1 MDPDKKRKSDDARY
15 RCEYDGCERT
25 YSTVG
30 NLRTHMKTHKGE
42 YRFKCSMPSCNKAF
56 LTSYSL
62 KIHVR
67 AHTKAKP
74 FACTI
79 SGCRKAFNTLY
90 RLRAHQRLHSGDTF
104 NCQAEGCAKFFT
116 THSDLKKHIRTHT
129 QERPYKCVREGCG
142 KSFTASHHLKAHAR
156 THARPPGAAPGPAP
170 PPHTQVCQSFT
181 ASHHLKAHARTHA
194 RPPGAAPGPAPPPH
208 TQVCQS
214 FTASHHLKAHARTHA
229 RPPGAAPGP
238 APPPH
243 TQVCQS
249 FTASHHLKAHA
260 RTHARPPGAA
270 PGPAPPPHTQVCQS
284 FTASHHLKA
293 HARTH
298 ARPPGAAPGPA
309 PPPHTQ
315 VCQSFTASH
324 HLKAHARTHARPP
337 GAAPGPA
344 PPPHTQIETEP
355 FLKFPAKPQPTDA
368 MNWEGL
374 LESFGRITTESNST
388 DGSLEDINTVDLLT
402 TTNVDITDLLFD
414 NANPN
419 AVDYDLN
426 LQFDKKK
433 DNSWTNLQPT
443 LIDDRI
449 EGKRKA
455 MQLALAN
462 EIEVQAPW
470 VDVSALAASISE
482 TPVSI
487 KEKTP
492 ESIFTMATFVPTH
505 MQSYIDLNPETA
517 NVITQSAF
525 DLASPNILDVADK
538 VFNDSELVSNMSTK
552 IEDIEN
558 FLKDDRSLNTPPPC
572 RVHQNIEI
580 NPANS
585 VLFNSDLDLEDTL
598 LFDNEPLSDMYVVRT
613 ENIFGKEIAKRN
625 ALAQLAADAGICSCM
640 TCECDP
646 TLGECRGDCQ
656 SKEPEPVQP
665 EKGKCPVDTC
675 DCDEDC
681 QCDHEAMKCAV
692 GCGKAT
698 DTNHN
703 TFLDY
708 HRRHKLTSLEEL
720 GVYTVHE
727 DDLSTATFVDQLSC
741 SCDESTSSNVNKKS
755 EGFSESSNWETGCQ
769 GVQTSEGKEESV
781 CQGKKEPTCQGNKK
795 SACQSNKESACMS
808 KTESCQDK
816 KDSCES
822 KSTSNCEG
830 KKESTCQGKKEPCKG
845 KKEST
850 YKSKGSCNNQCS
862 NGGGCSDTSKDKCC
876 VTICIKK
883 LEAFKQF
890 LSDHELLGALKAHN
904 LDLTSM

>member
-1 MDPDKKRKSDDARY
+1 MAAWPGDSIAFDNRAQNNKLTSFLNAEFNLNVDNGSYACKVSEFKYDKVIQSEVTSESAIVPKDGNSEKYERLLPQNETEKKIEMDPDKKRKSDDARY
-15 RCEYDGCERT
+15 KCEYDGCERT

-42 YRFKCSMPSCNKAF
+42 YRFKCSMSSCNKAF

-104 NCQAEGCAKFFT
+104 NCQADGCTKFFT

-156 THARPPGAAPGPAP
+156 THAR
-170 PPHTQVCQSFT
+170 HQHQ
-181 ASHHLKAHARTHA
+181 HAHAHA
-194 RPPGAAPGPAPPPH
+194 MPRP
-208 TQVCQS
+208 T
-214 FTASHHLKAHARTHA
+214 R
-229 RPPGAAPGP
+229 
-238 APPPH
+238 
-243 TQVCQS
+243 
-249 FTASHHLKAHA
+249 
-260 RTHARPPGAA
+260 
-270 PGPAPPPHTQVCQS
+270 
-284 FTASHHLKA
+284 
-293 HARTH
+293 
-298 ARPPGAAPGPA
+298 
-309 PPPHTQ
+309 
-315 VCQSFTASH
+315 
-324 HLKAHARTHARPP
+324 
-337 GAAPGPA
+337 
-344 PPPHTQIETEP
+344 P
-355 FLKFPAKPQPTDA
+355 FLEFPAKPQPRDG

-388 DGSLEDINTVDLLT
+388 DGSLEDINTVDPLPT
-402 TTNVDITDLLFD
+402 TTVDITDLLFD

-419 AVDYDLN
+419 TLDYDLN

-433 DNSWTNLQPT
+433 ENSWTNNLQPP
-443 LIDDRI
+443 LV

-505 MQSYIDLNPETA
+505 MQSYMDLNPETA

-538 VFNDSELVSNMSTK
+538 VFNDSELVSNLSSTK
-552 IEDIEN
+552 IEDDIEN

-572 RVHQNIEI
+572 RVHHNIEI

-598 LFDNEPLSDMYVVRT
+598 LFDNEPISDMYVVRT

-625 ALAQLAADAGICSCM
+625 ALAQLAADAGICNCM

-656 SKEPEPVQP
+656 SKEPIQP
-665 EKGKCPVDTC
+665 EKRKCPVDTC
-675 DCDEDC
+675 DCAEDC
-681 QCDHEAMKCAV
+681 QCDHQAMKCAV

-720 GVYTVHE
+720 GVYTVHDE
-727 DDLSTATFVDQLSC
+727 DLPTETLVEQLSC
-741 SCDESTSSNVNKKS
+741 SCEKSTSSNKKL

-769 GVQTSEGKEESV
+769 GVQTEGKKESV
-781 CQGKKEPTCQGNKK
+781 CQGKKESTCKK
-795 SACQSNKESACMS
+795 ETACQSKKESSCMS
-808 KTESCQDK
+808 KKESCQGK
-816 KDSCES
+816 TDSCES
-822 KSTSNCEG
+822 KSG
-830 KKESTCQGKKEPCKG
+830 STCKG

-850 YKSKGSCNNQCS
+850 FQGKKELCEGRQESTCKSKSNSNQCS
-862 NGGGCSDTSKDKCC
+862 GNGGCSDSTKDKCC

-904 LDLTSM
+904 LDFTSM

>member
-1 MDPDKKRKSDDARY
+1 MAAWPGDSIASDNRAQNNKLTSFLNAEFNLNVDNGSYACEVPEFKYDKVIQSEVTSESAVVSKDGNSEKYEILLPQNETEKKNEMDPDKKRKSDDARY
-15 RCEYDGCERT
+15 KCEYDGCERT

-74 FACTI
+74 FGCTI

-104 NCQAEGCAKFFT
+104 NCQADGCAKFFT

-129 QERPYKCVREGCG
+129 QERPYKCVLPGCG

-156 THARPPGAAPGPAP
+156 THARPPASAPNPAP
-170 PPHTQVCQSFT
+170 PPPT
-181 ASHHLKAHARTHA
+181 R
-194 RPPGAAPGPAPPPH
+194 
-208 TQVCQS
+208 
-214 FTASHHLKAHARTHA
+214 
-229 RPPGAAPGP
+229 
-238 APPPH
+238 
-243 TQVCQS
+243 
-249 FTASHHLKAHA
+249 
-260 RTHARPPGAA
+260 
-270 PGPAPPPHTQVCQS
+270 
-284 FTASHHLKA
+284 
-293 HARTH
+293 
-298 ARPPGAAPGPA
+298 
-309 PPPHTQ
+309 
-315 VCQSFTASH
+315 
-324 HLKAHARTHARPP
+324 
-337 GAAPGPA
+337 
-344 PPPHTQIETEP
+344 IETEP
-355 FLKFPAKPQPTDA
+355 FLEIPAKPQPTDG

-388 DGSLEDINTVDLLT
+388 DDSLEDIDTVDPLPT
-402 TTNVDITDLLFD
+402 TSVDITDLLFD

-419 AVDYDLN
+419 ALDYDLN

-433 DNSWTNLQPT
+433 ENSWINLQPT
-443 LIDDRI
+443 LIDGR
-449 EGKRKA
+449 RKA

-462 EIEVQAPW
+462 EIELQAPW

-552 IEDIEN
+552 IEDIES

-625 ALAQLAADAGICSCM
+625 ALAQLAADAGICNCM

-656 SKEPEPVQP
+656 SKEPEPIQP
-665 EKGKCPVDTC
+665 EKRKCPDTC

-681 QCDHEAMKCAV
+681 RCDHEAMKCVV

-727 DDLSTATFVDQLSC
+727 DDLPTATFVEQLSC
-741 SCDESTSSNVNKKS
+741 SCDKSTSCNVDKKS
-755 EGFSESSNWETGCQ
+755 DGFSESSNWETGCH
-769 GVQTSEGKEESV
+769 GIQTSEGKKESV
-781 CQGKKEPTCQGNKK
+781 CQGKKESTCQGKK
-795 SACQSNKESACMS
+795 EAACQN
-808 KTESCQDK
+808 KTETCQGK
-816 KDSCES
+816 KNSPCES
-822 KSTSNCEG
+822 KSGSTCEG
-830 KKESTCQGKKEPCKG
+830 KKESTCQGKNESNWQGKKESACQG

-850 YKSKGSCNNQCS
+850 CQRKKEPCQSKKESTCKSKDSCCNN
-862 NGGGCSDTSKDKCC
+862 NTCSDTSKDKCC

-904 LDLTSM
+904 LDFTSM